1 MKTVVAKL
9 AIAKGFESKFL
20 ELSNEIVSLTR
31 NEKGCISYNLYKDCF
46 SEKPVY
52 LFYEEYQNDEAL
64 NFHNSSEHLKSFFE
78 AVTPLLGGEPS
89 IKII

>member
-9 AIAKGFESKFL
+9 AIAKGLESKFL
-20 ELSNEIVSLTR
+20 ELSNEIVTR
-31 NEKGCISYNLYKDCF
+31 TRKEEGCVSYNLYKECF

-52 LFYEEYQNDEAL
+52 LFYEEYQDDEAL

-78 AVTPLLGGEPS
+78 AVTPLLDGEPS